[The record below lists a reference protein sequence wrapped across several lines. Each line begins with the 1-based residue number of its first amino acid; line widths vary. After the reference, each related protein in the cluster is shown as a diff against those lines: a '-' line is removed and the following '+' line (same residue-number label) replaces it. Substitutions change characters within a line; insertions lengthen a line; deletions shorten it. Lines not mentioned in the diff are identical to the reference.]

1 MLFLCL
7 RLRLIIH
14 HWKDDF
20 SVMAENGS
28 ICDLLLGTVAPALKY
43 VVTSHYK
50 LQLFNE
56 LLQICHSE

>member
-1 MLFLCL
+1 
-7 RLRLIIH
+7 
-14 HWKDDF
+14 
-20 SVMAENGS
+20 MAENGS

-50 LQLFNE
+50 LQVFNE